1 MDTVVGHQGYGTLF
15 LLASSLALA
24 AGSPLDTH
32 AQIVRGR
39 LLDAEGRGGIS
50 GAMITLLDR
59 QGNEVRRTLSRSSG
73 LYQLIAPAPGAYRLR
88 ADRIGYAATLSQ
100 HFDVP
105 PLRAVHVDIFA
116 SIEAISL
123 AGIDA
128 TGDPRCRV
136 RPAEGLAVARVWEEA
151 RKALAAAAWT
161 QERGYYWYE
170 MMDIERTLHRDGRKV
185 VSEER
190 SLNRSFLLAPYI
202 SRPADSLTSEG
213 FANIAPD
220 TSVYWAPDAEVLLS
234 DPFLDTH
241 CFRLR
246 TDVYHAPGL
255 IGLAFEPVSW
265 RSVPDIGG
273 TFWLDPATA
282 QLERLDFTYRHL
294 DLPETVLPS
303 GIGGT
308 VEFEAMP
315 NGTWIVRSWRIRMP
329 LARLATSPL
338 TGREVAV
345 LDGIE
350 VEGGDVIRAHEN
362 DGAVA
367 LLESGPRGRIVGSVL
382 DTLNAGLPGARV
394 FIVGTGI
401 ESRTDREGKFELG
414 RLDPGAYA
422 VNFSH
427 PYLQSLGYVPEPDE
441 VEVMADAEPPPEV
454 HFATPTVRWI
464 VEQVCRDEERPEPLR
479 VGSAKFPMDGFLIG
493 QVTDHAGNPVPG
505 ETVRILWTRYGLGET
520 EDQTRVEAR
529 HAFSMPKTN
538 AAGNYIAC
546 WVPLDTRLEIA
557 VVETGEGASL
567 EDLDANELRTRQYTI
582 VIPVSAGLERLDLRL
597 GADPKPVRH
606 ARTGRGLVWRPYARA
621 HGSTRG

>member
-1 MDTVVGHQGYGTLF
+1 MDTVVGHRGYGTLF

-39 LLDAEGRGGIS
+39 LLDAEGRSGIS

-59 QGNEVRRTLSRSSG
+59 QGTEVRRTLSRSSG

-88 ADRIGYAATLSQ
+88 ADRIGY
-100 HFDVP
+100 
-105 PLRAVHVDIFA
+105 
-116 SIEAISL
+116 
-123 AGIDA
+123 
-128 TGDPRCRV
+128 
-136 RPAEGLAVARVWEEA
+136 
-151 RKALAAAAWT
+151 
-161 QERGYYWYE
+161 
-170 MMDIERTLHRDGRKV
+170 
-185 VSEER
+185 
-190 SLNRSFLLAPYI
+190 
-202 SRPADSLTSEG
+202 
-213 FANIAPD
+213 
-220 TSVYWAPDAEVLLS
+220 
-234 DPFLDTH
+234 
-241 CFRLR
+241 
-246 TDVYHAPGL
+246 
-255 IGLAFEPVSW
+255 
-265 RSVPDIGG
+265 
-273 TFWLDPATA
+273 
-282 QLERLDFTYRHL
+282 
-294 DLPETVLPS
+294 
-303 GIGGT
+303 
-308 VEFEAMP
+308 
-315 NGTWIVRSWRIRMP
+315 WRIRMP

-401 ESRTDREGKFELG
+401 ESRTDREGRFELG

-427 PYLQSLGYVPEPDE
+427 PYLQSLGYVPEPVE

-464 VEQVCRDEERPEPLR
+464 VEAVCRDEKRPEPLR
-479 VGSAKFPMDGFLIG
+479 VGGAKFPMDGYLIG

-529 HAFSMPKTN
+529 RAFSLPKTN

>member
-1 MDTVVGHQGYGTLF
+1 MDTVVGHRGYWTLL

-39 LLDAEGRGGIS
+39 LLDAEGRSGIS

-59 QGNEVRRTLSRSSG
+59 QGTEVRRTLSRSSG
-73 LYQLIAPAPGAYRLR
+73 LYQLIAPVPGTYRLR
-88 ADRIGYAATLSQ
+88 ADRIGYAATLSE
-100 HFDVP
+100 HFNVP
-105 PLRAVHVDIFA
+105 PLKAVHVDIVA
-116 SIEAISL
+116 PIEAISL

-128 TGDPRCRV
+128 TGDPRCRI

-185 VSEER
+185 LSEER
-190 SLNRSFLLAPYI
+190 SLNRSFLLAPYV

-213 FANIAPD
+213 FAYIAPD

-255 IGLAFEPVSW
+255 IGLAFEPASW
-265 RSVPDIGG
+265 RPVPDIGG

-282 QLERLDFTYRHL
+282 RLERLDFTYRHL
-294 DLPETVLPS
+294 DLPETVLTS

-329 LARLATSPL
+329 LARLSTSPL
-338 TGREVAV
+338 TGGEVAV

-382 DTLNAGLPGARV
+382 DTLSAGLPGARV
-394 FIVGTGI
+394 YIVGTGI
-401 ESRTDREGKFELG
+401 ESRTDREGRFALG
-414 RLDPGAYA
+414 WLDPGIYA
-422 VNFSH
+422 VNLTH
-427 PYLQSLGYVPEPDE
+427 PYLQSLGYVPEPVE
-441 VEVMADAEPPPEV
+441 VEVTADAKSPAEI
-454 HFATPTVRWI
+454 HFSTPTVRWI

-479 VGSAKFPMDGFLIG
+479 VGGARFPMEGYLIG
-493 QVTDHAGNPVPG
+493 QVTDHAGSPVPG
-505 ETVRILWTRYGLGET
+505 ETVRILWTRYGLDET

-529 HAFSMPKTN
+529 RAFSMSKTN
-538 AAGNYIAC
+538 ASGYYIAC

-557 VVETGEGASL
+557 VVETGEGTSL
-567 EDLDANELRTRQYTI
+567 EDPDANELRTRPYTI

-597 GADPKPVRH
+597 RADRS
-606 ARTGRGLVWRPYARA
+606 GRPEAG
-621 HGSTRG
+621 GDGG